1 MTNLSADEGLFQPYD
16 QFILFGDSI
25 TQQSTSPT
33 DGFVFQ
39 AELQDAYCRRLDVI
53 NRGFSGY
60 TTANAVNVFPKF
72 FPTPQRATVK
82 LMTIFFGAN
91 DACIPGTF
99 QHVPLDKFKENLRQ
113 LIQHPAVTAQGTQII
128 VLTPPAVNEYQMD
141 PGDGSAL
148 ARTASHTKIYA
159 DAARE
164 VATSLGTPVAD
175 IWTAFMTAA
184 GWKEGDPLAGSK
196 EIPNNAKLQSLLT
209 DGLHL
214 TADGYRMVF
223 EVVME
228 TIRQNCPELSPEQLP
243 WVHPPWTEA
252 PRY

>member
-1 MTNLSADEGLFQPYD
+1 MTYD

-25 TQQSTSPT
+25 TQCSTSPA

-39 AELQDAYCRRLDVI
+39 AELQEIYCRRLDVI

-60 TTANAVNVFPKF
+60 TTAHAIKVFPGF

-82 LMTIFFGAN
+82 LMTVFFGAN
-91 DACIPGTF
+91 DACLPGTF
-99 QHVPLDKFKENLRQ
+99 QHVPLDKYKENLKQ
-113 LIQHPAVTAQGTQII
+113 LIQHPMVTAQGTKII
-128 VLTPPAVNEYQMD
+128 VITPPAVNEYQMD
-141 PGDGSAL
+141 PGDGTPL

-164 VATSLGTPVAD
+164 IATSSGIPVAD
-175 IWTAFMTAA
+175 AWTAFMTAA
-184 GWKEGDPLAGSK
+184 GWKEGDALVGSK
-196 EIPNNAKLQSLLT
+196 EIPNNTKLESLLT

-214 TADGYRMVF
+214 TTEGYRLLF

-228 TIRQNCPELSPEQLP
+228 TIRKNYPGLSPEELP
-243 WVHPPWTEA
+243 WVYPPWREA
-252 PRY
+252 PRD